1 MLHVINNFN
10 FSFKMNRRSA
20 EPGAFQ
26 DLRGERRVEG
36 VGSLWSTQ
44 QIFVYMNFVTCE
56 TRGGRW
62 EEDKRS
68 GRGLLQVPVSVEHD
82 QGTAAD
88 DEKEFVGRRQKNK
101 PRGAATR
108 RSDAGKE
115 RGEGRGGMREFLV
128 NTSNLT

>member
-1 MLHVINNFN
+1 
-10 FSFKMNRRSA
+10 MNRRSA

-88 DEKEFVGRRQKNK
+88 DEKEFVGRRQKISYEEQQPGGVTQEK
-101 PRGAATR
+101 RE
-108 RSDAGKE
+108 E
-115 RGEGRGGMREFLV
+115 RVEEG
-128 NTSNLT
+128 